1 MSYRSIVVHLD
12 ASERATYRLESAL
25 SIAKRFKAHLDAV
38 YAVFTPEPQAFTVVA
53 GSAAWYETHQNHHQ
67 ERCRSLERL
76 FHAGLARLEISGD
89 WIEEPTRAREQVAR
103 RGRCADLVIAG
114 QDDPNDPETYIADHF
129 AETLVMT
136 AGRPLLLLPYSGVFP
151 NVGDNI
157 LVAWNA
163 SREATRAVHDALPF
177 LRDARHVTLV
187 SIDAMKREQAGAR
200 IPGADIASTLARHG
214 VHVTVRETDAAVE
227 TSDASVGD
235 ALISEAQSV
244 GANLIVMGA
253 YGHARWQEVVLGGAT
268 RTLLRSMTM
277 PVLMSH

>member
-25 SIAKRFKAHLDAV
+25 SIAKRFNAHLAAI
-38 YAVFTPEPQAFTVVA
+38 YATFTPEPSPWGVMA
-53 GSAAWYETHQNHHQ
+53 GSAGWYEKLESDRQ
-67 ERCRSLERL
+67 ERGQALERL
-76 FHAGLARLEISGD
+76 FHAGLARAGLSGE
-89 WIEEPTRAREQVAR
+89 WIDELTGPREQVAR

-114 QDDPNDPETYIADHF
+114 QDDPNDPQTYIADHF

-151 NVGDNI
+151 NVGENI

-227 TSDASVGD
+227 TSGASVGD

-277 PVLMSH
+277 PVLMSR

>member
-25 SIAKRFKAHLDAV
+25 SIAKRFKAHLEAV
-38 YAVFTPEPQAFTVVA
+38 YAVFIPEPRAFGVMA
-53 GSAAWYETHQNHHQ
+53 GSAGWYEKLESHRE

-76 FHAGLARLEISGD
+76 FHAGLARSELSGN
-89 WIEEPTRAREQVAR
+89 WIDESTRAREQVAR

-157 LVAWNA
+157 LLAWNG

-177 LRDARHVTLV
+177 LREARQVTLV
-187 SIDAMKREQAGAR
+187 SIDAKKREQAGAR
-200 IPGADIASTLARHG
+200 IPGADIALTLARHD
-214 VHVTVRETDAAVE
+214 VRVTVRETGGVDEPA
-227 TSDASVGD
+227 DASVGD
-235 ALISEAQSV
+235 LLISEALSV
-244 GANLIVMGA
+244 GANLIVMGG

-268 RTLLRSMTM
+268 RTMLRSMTM